1 MFASIGRFI
10 YKGRWGVLLAGLAF
24 IIVSGIYGTGVFP
37 RLKGGGFYDPDAES
51 TKVIESLHRDLGR
64 DEGALVVLFTS
75 NDASTVDS
83 PSYKEAVEATLAKVE
98 GRSIVDQV
106 TSFYNSGAP
115 QLVSNDRR
123 STYAI
128 VGLDGDQQA
137 QADAMKELRPLLT
150 KEPVLGLRPIQALTE
165 EGNSLQVRLGGQPA
179 VTEEMNKQITEDLQ
193 RAESMTFPILAL
205 LLVLIFGSLVAA
217 SLPLAVGG
225 TVILGAFLVLRIA
238 SNFAD
243 ISLFSINII
252 TMLGLGLAIDY
263 SLFMVSRFREEMA
276 RQGGDVSQSL
286 AVTMQTAG
294 RTVVFSGL
302 TVMISLL
309 SLVVFPQMFL
319 KSMGLGGAAAVLV
332 AMLAT
337 LTILPAALALLGPR
351 VSLLS
356 VLSVLP
362 FLRRK
367 SRPNDGRASTVD
379 GRVWSNTSRF
389 VMRHPVSV
397 LIVTLVPL
405 LIVGLPFLRVNLSVP
420 DARTLP
426 PSQESRVVSD
436 LLSSEFPR
444 NETQPIQI
452 VVHTQGSAT
461 DPANLDALYDYTREI
476 ATLPGVRRLDSLVNL
491 DPRLDKA
498 GYAAFYESAHNPQSE
513 SAAAHFSNGDY
524 SLVSVLYDSDPH
536 SRESQE
542 LVRSIRAVGLSA
554 GMTTQ
559 VGGSP
564 AQLVDFLAALQS
576 SLPWAIGLI
585 ILVVFILLFL
595 MLGSLVIPFK
605 AVVLN
610 ILSLSVSFGAL
621 VWIFQDGNL
630 ADALGF
636 TPVGSIDGTQPVL
649 IFAIAFGL
657 AMDYEVFLLSRI
669 KEEYDRTG
677 DTTAS
682 VAMGVQK
689 TAAIITSAAL
699 LLVIVVAGFA
709 TGEIAVMKQ
718 VGIGLALAILVDATL
733 VRMLLV
739 PSTMRLMG
747 RYNWWAPAPLKRLY
761 IRLGLAETE
770 AEPAGRAGRAGSESP
785 RSAPA
790 TSTTSTL
797 VPVRVDD
804 HDA

>member
-10 YKGRWGVLLAGLAF
+10 YKRRWAVLLAGLAS
-24 IIVSGIYGTGVFP
+24 IVLSGIYGTGVFP
-37 RLKGGGFYDPDAES
+37 QLKGGGFNDPNAES
-51 TKVIESLHRDLGR
+51 TKVIESLHQDLGR
-64 DEGALVVLFTS
+64 DEGALIVLFTS
-75 NDASTVDS
+75 NDGSTVDS
-83 PSYKEAVEATLAKVE
+83 PSYKQAVEATLAKVE
-98 GRSIVDQV
+98 GRSNVGRV
-106 TSFYNSGAP
+106 TSFYSSGAP
-115 QLVSNDRR
+115 QLVSNDRH

-128 VGLDGDQQA
+128 VGLAGEQEA
-137 QADAMKELRPLLT
+137 QKDAMKELRLLLT
-150 KEPVLGLRPIQALTE
+150 SDT
-165 EGNSLQVRLGGQPA
+165 LQVRLGGQPA
-179 VTEEMNKQITEDLQ
+179 ITEEINKQVTQDLA
-193 RAESMTFPILAL
+193 RAETTTFPILAL

-217 SLPLAVGG
+217 SLPLALGG
-225 TVILGAFLVLRIA
+225 MVILGAFLVLRIA
-238 SNFAD
+238 SNFTD
-243 ISLFSINII
+243 ISVFSINVI

-263 SLFMVSRFREEMA
+263 SLFMVSRFREELA
-276 RQGGDVSQSL
+276 RQGGDISKSL
-286 AVTMQTAG
+286 AITMQTAG

-309 SLVVFPQMFL
+309 SLTVFPQMFL
-319 KSMGLGGAAAVLV
+319 KSIGLGGAAAVLV

-351 VSLLS
+351 VNSLSLLS
-356 VLSVLP
+356 
-362 FLRRK
+362 FLRRN
-367 SRPNDGRASTVD
+367 RRGNAQQAQVQLRLQADAGH
-379 GRVWSNTSRF
+379 GFWYNTSRF
-389 VMRHPVSV
+389 VMRHPMSV
-397 LIVTLVPL
+397 LIVTLLPL

-426 PSQESRVVSD
+426 PSQESRVVSE
-436 LLSSEFPR
+436 LLSSEFLR

-452 VVHTQGSAT
+452 VVHTEGSAI
-461 DPANLDALYDYTREI
+461 DAGNLDALYDYTREI
-476 ATLPGVRRLDSLVNL
+476 EALPGVRRVDSLVNL

-498 GYAAFYESAHNPQSE
+498 GYAAFYAKAQNPQAVG
-513 SAAAHFSNGDY
+513 AAAQFSNGDY
-524 SLVSVLYDSDPH
+524 SLVSVLYDSDPL
-536 SRESQE
+536 SRESQD
-542 LVRSIRAVGLSA
+542 LVRNIRAISLAA

-564 AQLVDFLAALQS
+564 AQLVDFLAGLQS
-576 SLPWAIGLI
+576 SLPWALGLI

-610 ILSLSVSFGAL
+610 ILSLSVSFGSL

-630 ADALGF
+630 ANVLGF
-636 TPVGSIDGTQPVL
+636 TPLGSIDGTQPVL

-669 KEEYDRTG
+669 KEQYDRTG

-682 VAMGVQK
+682 VATGVQK

-709 TGEIAVMKQ
+709 TGEIVVMKQ
-718 VGIGLALAILVDATL
+718 VGIGLALAVLVDATL

-747 RYNWWAPAPLKRLY
+747 RYNWWAPTPLKRLY
-761 IRLGLAETE
+761 NRLGLAEP
-770 AEPAGRAGRAGSESP
+770 EPAGQTERESP
-785 RSAPA
+785 RPAP
-790 TSTTSTL
+790 STTPAL
-797 VPVRVDD
+797 IPVRMDD